1 MALFSAGILSLSL
14 ISFSFTTQ
22 FPILPLPTLQM
33 VALIES
39 DALILLV
46 LLVLVLEKTGE
57 KKQPPSVEHRV
68 STLCTV

>member
-1 MALFSAGILSLSL
+1 
-14 ISFSFTTQ
+14 
-22 FPILPLPTLQM
+22 M

-46 LLVLVLEKTGE
+46 LLVLVLKKTGE